1 MERPMQRAWLPWSA
15 TLLLLVLSAC
25 QARPAQSA
33 EGARKVEWS
42 YSLAQFHLHSPSKH
56 TVDGQHAALESS
68 PPQERAGDGSEE
80 LAKKLSNPVASL
92 ISVPF
97 QLNHDQDIGPVQD
110 GERTFLNFQPVV
122 PIALSDEWNV
132 ISRTIVP
139 ITFEQDDV
147 FPGAGDQS
155 GLGDVLQSLFFS
167 PKEPTARGLI
177 WGVGPVVLLPTGT
190 DELLTADQWA
200 VGPTAVALEQSGP
213 WTYGLLANH
222 LWGVHERG
230 SEDRTDVSSSFV
242 QPFVSYTTPNAWTY
256 ALNAESTYD
265 WRGEDWAVPLNAVVS
280 KLVVFGRQPVSLGC
294 GLRYWAEHAENGPEG
309 LGLRFVVT
317 PLFPK

>member
-1 MERPMQRAWLPWSA
+1 VGSISA
-15 TLLLLVLSAC
+15 GFFLFAAC
-25 QARPAQSA
+25 AAPAVARRTTP
-33 EGARKVEWS
+33 V
-42 YSLAQFHLHSPSKH
+42 
-56 TVDGQHAALESS
+56 
-68 PPQERAGDGSEE
+68 QEEAGGGSEE

-97 QLNHDQDIGPVQD
+97 QFNHDQDIGPVQD
-110 GERTFLNFQPVV
+110 GERTALNFQPVV

-139 ITFEQDDV
+139 ITFEQEDV

-167 PKEPTARGLI
+167 PKEPTASGLI
-177 WGVGPVVLLPTGT
+177 WGLGPVILFPTGT

-200 VGPTAVALEQSGP
+200 LGPTAVGLKQSGP
-213 WTYGLLANH
+213 WTYGALANH

-230 SEDRTDVSSSFV
+230 SDDRTDVNATFV
-242 QPFVSYTTPNAWTY
+242 QPFLSYTTPTAWTY
-256 ALNAESTYD
+256 TLNSEATYD
-265 WRGEDWAVPLNAVVS
+265 WRNEDWGVPINATVA
-280 KLVVFGRQPVSLGC
+280 KLLRVGRQPLSVAF

-309 LGLRFVVT
+309 LGLRLVVT